1 MRLGASIESRPAEVE
16 TRKTFGHWEIDTV
29 IGKKKGKNAVVLTLV
44 ERNTDLYITRKI
56 PAKAASAV
64 NSEIKQLFSRLWKKA
79 GENFQDADSRPRT

>member
-44 ERNTDLYITRKI
+44 ERNTDFLHNAENSSKGSQRGQFGNQ
-56 PAKAASAV
+56 AV
-64 NSEIKQLFSRLWKKA
+64 ALRLW
-79 GENFQDADSRPRT
+79 R